1 MSIFTAICRNI
12 LVSSDCW
19 NRTSQTC
26 GLDNRNVF
34 SHGPGA
40 GKSELNVPSD
50 SSSGETALLSCLC
63 PHVASASCTQVE
75 LFGVSSSYEDTG
87 LIRLG
92 PHPDQLIPP

>member
-12 LVSSDCW
+12 LVSSDCC

-40 GKSELNVPSD
+40 GKSKLNVPSD
-50 SSSGETALLSCLC
+50 LSSGETALLSCPC
-63 PHVASASCTQVE
+63 PHMASASCPRKW
-75 LFGVSSSYEDTG
+75 SSLVFPLLMRTVLSD
-87 LIRLG
+87 
-92 PHPDQLIPP
+92 